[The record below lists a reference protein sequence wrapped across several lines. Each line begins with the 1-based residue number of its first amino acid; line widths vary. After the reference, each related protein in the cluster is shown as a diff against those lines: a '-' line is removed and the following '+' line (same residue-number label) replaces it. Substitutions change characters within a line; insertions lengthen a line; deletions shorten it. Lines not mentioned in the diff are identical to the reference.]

1 MVAELAVRLV
11 DDDHRRLGRLRGV
24 VQREDALGVD
34 GGAGGVVG
42 GGDEDDV
49 GALPRDD
56 RAGGVD
62 VDGEV
67 LVARSGDPAGAGAAG
82 DEGVHGVRGLEADRG
97 ASGSAEGLQQ
107 LLEHLVGT
115 VGRPHVGGGDLV
127 SGGTGE
133 VAGELGA
140 ELDGVPVG
148 VAVEVAGGLADPFGD
163 PVDEG
168 VGERVRVL
176 VGVQPD
182 GYVELGG
189 AVRGLAAQLVADGQG
204 VPGVGRGSA
213 GVALRHCCGTFHPNL
228 ALSAAPWAG
237 RSSASARVTTW
248 WVTSAS
254 ASRV

>member
-11 DDDHRRLGRLRGV
+11 DDDHRRLGRLGRL
-24 VQREDALGVD
+24 VQREYGLGVD

-42 GGDEDDV
+42 RGDEDDV
-49 GALPRDD
+49 GPVLGDDLP
-56 RAGGVD
+56 GGLD

-67 LVARSGDPAGAGAAG
+67 LVARSGDPAGAGTAG

-97 ASGSAEGLQQ
+97 APRAAEGLQQ
-107 LLEHLVGT
+107 LLEHFVGA
-115 VGRPHVGGGDLV
+115 VGRPDVGEADLV
-127 SGGTGE
+127 SGGAAE
-133 VAGELGA
+133 VAGQLRT

-148 VAVEVAGGLADPFGD
+148 VAVEVAGGLADPLGD
-163 PVDEG
+163 PVDERLG
-168 VGERVRVL
+168 QRVRVL
-176 VGVQPD
+176 VGVQPH
-182 GYVELGG
+182 GYVELRRP
-189 AVRGLAAQLVADGQG
+189 VRGLATQFVADREL
-204 VPGVGRGSA
+204 VPGVA
-213 GVALRHCCGTFHPNL
+213 GGLTVRHCCGTSPPNL

>member
-1 MVAELAVRLV
+1 MVAEFAVRLV
-11 DDDHRRLGRLRGV
+11 DHDHRRPCRLRGV
-24 VQREDALGVD
+24 VQREHGPGVD

-42 GGDEDDV
+42 RGDEDDV
-49 GALPRDD
+49 GPVLGDGLL
-56 RAGGVD
+56 GGLD

-82 DEGVHGVRGLEADRG
+82 DEGMHGVRGLEADRG
-97 ASGSAEGLQQ
+97 AAGAAEGLQQ

-115 VGRPHVGGGDLV
+115 VGRPDVGEGDLV
-127 SGGTGE
+127 PGGAGE
-133 VAGELGA
+133 VAGQLGT

-148 VAVEVAGGLADPFGD
+148 VAVEVAGGLADPLGD
-163 PVDEG
+163 PVDERLG
-168 VGERVRVL
+168 QRVGVL
-176 VGVQPD
+176 VGVQPH
-182 GYVELGG
+182 GHVELRRP
-189 AVRGLAAQLVADGQG
+189 VRGLAAQLVADREVVDAGG
-204 VPGVGRGSA
+204 LAR
-213 GVALRHCCGTFHPNL
+213 GVAVHCCGTFQPNL